1 MNILLFFE
9 KLVDTHQAVD
19 FCSKAFEGCIN
30 YSSHVPQDQMTSDC
44 TPTHPLKKIKVKM
57 WFNSRYGNV
66 DVGSDV

>member
-19 FCSKAFEGCIN
+19 FCSKAFEGCID

-44 TPTHPLKKIKVKM
+44 TPTDPLKKKKK
-57 WFNSRYGNV
+57 
-66 DVGSDV
+66 